1 LTNAGIGNRAKFGYP
16 TLALKGSRKWLPDVG
31 ASISLALDER

>member
-1 LTNAGIGNRAKFGYP
+1 LGPKA
-16 TLALKGSRKWLPDVG
+16 LALKGSRKWLPDIS